1 MRFLIRFLLAAVIMA
16 SGDLWQWQ
24 FSSAE
29 AGALK
34 PLAKTPVEF
43 AAINGWVQD
52 DHAAAFAAFRKSCK
66 KLLSPKTELKP
77 GESEIEVDPSV
88 KAVCEVALLLNEKL
102 SRDDARLFFEANF
115 IPHLVKRPSAGALLT
130 GYFEPEIRGSLTP
143 SKQYPVPVYR
153 RPGDLVL
160 LTSATDRAT
169 LPGELTAARMTP
181 EGPKP
186 YYTRREIDEGVLK
199 GRGLE
204 IAYVSDAYEAFV
216 MQVQGSGL
224 IRLPDNQCIRIGFA
238 GKNGHP
244 YTSIGK
250 LLIERG
256 ALMAQTSSMQS
267 VVAWLRS
274 DPQRARELMWE
285 NKSYPFFEVLD
296 GAKAPQGA
304 MTVPLTPGRSLAV
317 DPRYHKM
324 GMPIWVSAPE
334 VKDMKGTPIK
344 RLMVAQD
351 TGSAIRGPVRGDFFW
366 GSGPAAG
373 KFAGETKH
381 PCDFYV
387 LVPK

>member
-1 MRFLIRFLLAAVIMA
+1 MRLLIGIVLAVVAMTA
-16 SGDLWQWQ
+16 SDLWQWQ

-29 AGALK
+29 AGLLK
-34 PLAKTPVEF
+34 PLHKAPVEF
-43 AAINGWVQD
+43 AAIDGWAHD
-52 DHAAAFAAFRKSCK
+52 DHGAAFSAFRKSCK
-66 KLLSPKTELKP
+66 RLLAPKAEQKP
-77 GESEIEVDPSV
+77 GDPDIQVDPAV
-88 KAVCEVALLLNEKL
+88 KAVCEIALLLNEKL
-102 SRDDARLFFEANF
+102 SRDDARQFFEANF
-115 IPHLVKRPSAGALLT
+115 TPHLVKRPSSGALLT
-130 GYFEPEIRGSLTP
+130 GYFEPEISGSLTP
-143 SKQYPVPVYR
+143 SKEYSVPVYR
-153 RPGDLVL
+153 KPNDLVL
-160 LTSATDRAT
+160 LNASHDRST
-169 LPGELTAARMTP
+169 LPADLTAARMTP

-186 YYTRREIDEGVLK
+186 YFTRREIDEGVLK

-250 LLIERG
+250 LLLERG
-256 ALMAQTSSMQS
+256 AMLAEASSMQS
-267 VVAWLRS
+267 VLAWLRS

-285 NKSYPFFEVLD
+285 NKSYPFFEVLE
-296 GAKAPQGA
+296 GAKGPQGA
-304 MTVPLTPGRSLAV
+304 MTLPLTPGRSLAV

-334 VKDMKGTPIK
+334 VKDMKGVPIK

-366 GSGPAAG
+366 GSGSVAG
-373 KFAGETKH
+373 KFAGTTKH
-381 PCDFYV
+381 ACDFYV